1 MTKFQ
6 AACTHKSSYALPS
19 TCKGYNYKTP
29 FADPVTYLSA
39 GIDLEYL
46 HSVTIIIKPMKCL
59 ISAENY
65 VAIAQWYRKL

>member
-1 MTKFQ
+1 MHYQVHAK
-6 AACTHKSSYALPS
+6 AIIIRPL
-19 TCKGYNYKTP
+19 